1 MYGEV
6 RGIIGSS
13 VASIPSLE
21 LDPDFDEDD
30 ENAPTTV
37 QGERDAN
44 QGYDSS
50 HLARH
55 NAVVIQYL
63 PDF

>member
-1 MYGEV
+1 MKQRAKKLGN
-6 RGIIGSS
+6 
-13 VASIPSLE
+13 
-21 LDPDFDEDD
+21 EDD

-55 NAVVIQYL
+55 NAMVIQYL